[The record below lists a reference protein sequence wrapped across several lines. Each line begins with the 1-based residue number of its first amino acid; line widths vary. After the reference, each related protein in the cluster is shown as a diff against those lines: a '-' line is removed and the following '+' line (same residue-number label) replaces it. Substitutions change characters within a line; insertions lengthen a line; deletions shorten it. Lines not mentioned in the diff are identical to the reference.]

1 MKTITQFQSK
11 DGQIHKT
18 AKLAKIRD
26 AEYNIEKWV
35 DDNRLG
41 CGGSWS
47 GDMIASSLIEGGA
60 KLHLLFRNLEQAK
73 NAKG

>member
-1 MKTITQFQSK
+1 ST

-18 AKLAKIRD
+18 VKAAKIRD
-26 AEYNIEKWV
+26 AECNIEKWV
-35 DDNRLG
+35 NDNRLG

-60 KLHLLFRNLEQAK
+60 KLHMLFRNLEQARNLK
-73 NAKG
+73 D